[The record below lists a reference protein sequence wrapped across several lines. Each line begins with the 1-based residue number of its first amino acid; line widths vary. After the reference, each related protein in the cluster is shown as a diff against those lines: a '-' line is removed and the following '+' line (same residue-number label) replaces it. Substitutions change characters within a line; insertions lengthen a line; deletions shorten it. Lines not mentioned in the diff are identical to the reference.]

1 MKTTIRF
8 NAAITKLYNAFHK
21 GELNPNDCMHCA
33 VGNLCDNSNL
43 WARLVK
49 SHYGR
54 KYYLDN
60 YIGQVKETVDKTGYS
75 ALELLKIEDIFLTG
89 CNVKAG
95 DFHLYKDKNRQFN
108 GLCAVVEYLCEL
120 DNISNVMEVQ
130 SLFEI
135 STTKQVNEV
144 LV

>member
-1 MKTTIRF
+1 MKTTKRF

-43 WARLVK
+43 WAHLVK

-54 KYYLDN
+54 QYYLDN
-60 YIGQVKETVDKTGYS
+60 YKGQVKEVVDKTGYS
-75 ALELLKIEDIFLTG
+75 PQELLKIEDIFLTG
-89 CNVKAG
+89 CDVKDG
-95 DFHLYKDKNRQFN
+95 DFPLFKDKNHQFN

-120 DNISNVMEVQ
+120 DNIPNVMEIQ